1 MRLYKSIEEPAASSE
16 DFLLSVVVSLSVTE
30 TLHFTQLGN
39 DPRGLFCSKSL
50 SVQIFL
56 AFGYDCVACLES
68 SSLVFC
74 TFCYYVHNS

>member
-1 MRLYKSIEEPAASSE
+1 MRLYKSIEEPAASS

-30 TLHFTQLGN
+30 TLHFTQLGD
-39 DPRGLFCSKSL
+39 DPRGLSCSKSL

-56 AFGYDCVACLES
+56 AFGHDCVACLGS